1 MLNAI
6 IRFSIRNKLIVSLFI
21 LGWIVWGL
29 IELSK
34 LPIDALPD
42 ITSNQ
47 VQVITVS
54 PTLASPEVE
63 RLITF
68 PIEQASSNIPGIK
81 EIRSISRF
89 GLSVVTIVFDDKT
102 DIYWARQQV
111 NERLVLVK
119 DEIPRDAGIPELAP
133 VTTGLGE
140 IYQYIVRPARGYE
153 GKYSLEELRTI
164 QDWIIR
170 RQLLGTPG
178 VADVSSFGGHLKQ
191 YEVSVKPD
199 RLKSMS
205 LTIQDIFD
213 ALERNNQNSGGSYIE
228 KGPAV
233 LFIRS
238 EGMARTLEDIAQIP
252 IKASSGGVPVYIRDV
267 GEVRIGYAVRYGAMT
282 WMDKGEVAG
291 AVVLMLK
298 GENASQVIERVKV
311 RMEQIQKTLPEGVEV
326 ETFYDRTKMV
336 NRAIQTVKTNLL
348 EGALIVVFVLVFFL
362 GNLRAGLIVASVIPL
377 SMLFAVAMMN
387 MFHVSGNLMSLGAL
401 DFGLIVDG
409 AVIIV
414 EAVLHRLYHSK
425 HQHGELKLR
434 QTQMDDAVEQSASR
448 MMNAA
453 VFGQII
459 ILIVYLPILSLV
471 GIEGKMFRP
480 MAQTVAFALIGAFIL
495 SLTYV
500 PMITSMVLSQKVTHT
515 DNISDKIMS
524 GIQAFYQ
531 RILHKA
537 MEFPKTILAV
547 ALGFFLFSLLIASRL
562 GGEFIPELEEG
573 DFAIDARILTG
584 SSLTESIRVSTEAS
598 AVLQQFPEVERVVTR
613 IGASEIPTD
622 PMPMEMTDIIVSLKP
637 KEQWTTAKSYD
648 ELANKMSM
656 ALQEI
661 PGMITGFQY
670 PVQMRFN
677 ELIAGARQDV
687 VCKIFGE
694 DLDSLASVALKLATM
709 IRSVEG
715 AKDIYVESV
724 TGLPQIVVRYK
735 RDVMAMYRLSVND
748 VNRTIRAAFAG
759 DVSGK
764 IYENERRFDL
774 VVRLSQQNR
783 TDINDVRQL
792 LIAAPGG
799 VQLPLYQ
806 VADVEVEEGPNQI
819 QREDAKRRIIVG
831 FNTRGRD
838 VQSIVQE
845 LQKKETSELRLPS
858 GYYIHYGGQF
868 ENLVEA
874 KQRLMIAVPI
884 ALFLIY
890 LMLYFAFNSFKYG
903 LLIYTAIPL
912 SAIGGILLLWMR
924 DMPFSISAGVGFIAL
939 FGVAVLNGIV
949 LITEFN
955 RLKNET
961 NMDIKAIIQ
970 KGTETRLRPVL
981 MTAAVASLGFLPMA
995 LSHGAGA
1002 EVQRPLATVVIGGL
1016 VTATLLTLLVLPV
1029 LYKWFEKR
1037 SERISAR
1044 KALSVLLLLIGLEG
1058 FGQGRTFGLTS
1069 TRFTVYGPGL
1079 MVYGSGSTIDGKG
1092 NIQVGETCRISAD
1105 TIPLPTSDFRLSTSL
1120 GTPIRLDSL
1129 LAMASRQNLTLQANR
1144 KNAAYWEALSSKT
1157 FELPRTQLGVEY
1169 GNINSFNRDTRL
1181 FISQGFQMPAVYSRQ
1196 KDYYQS
1202 GLYAN
1207 QGLLAWKE
1215 LELAREIRLQYYYLQ
1230 SLVEKDSLLAQLDT
1244 VFARLDKAAAL
1255 RLKTGETNAL
1265 EKSSAEAFLQQLRL
1279 QRTQLQN
1286 DFRAAQ
1292 HRLGNLVNSIALWVP
1307 VDGESERT
1315 PRILRD
1321 TQLLS
1326 AHPFLKY
1333 YEGQNRLILSQTAME
1348 KSRLSPEFGLGYSN
1362 LSIIGWQSPD
1372 GVSQKYYGGGDRF
1385 HIGQFTMGIPIFNAA
1400 TKSRIRAG
1408 EASARINLAERDAAY
1423 RRLQADLL
1431 QWQEEYA
1438 RQYAAVQ
1445 YGRETGLAL
1454 SSQIIQ
1460 NAEKSLRA
1468 GDISYIDWTLL
1479 MNQAIQIQLGY
1490 LDALALMRRASA
1502 ELIYLSGNNTL

>member
-6 IRFSIRNKLIVSLFI
+6 IRFSVRNKLVVGLFI
-21 LGWIVWGL
+21 LGWITWGL
-29 IELSK
+29 IELNK

-68 PIEQASSNIPGIK
+68 PIEQASANIPGIR

-89 GLSVVTIVFDDKT
+89 GLSVVTIVFDDNT

-111 NERLVLVK
+111 SERLVRVK

-133 VTTGLGE
+133 MTTGLGE
-140 IYQYIVRPARGYE
+140 IFQYVVRPAKGYE
-153 GKYSLEELRTI
+153 ARYSLEELRTI

-191 YEVSVKPD
+191 YEVAVRSDK
-199 RLKSMS
+199 LKAMGLS
-205 LTIQDIFD
+205 IRDVFD

-233 LFIRS
+233 LFIRT
-238 EGMARTLEDIAQIP
+238 EGMARTLEDIGRIP
-252 IKASSGGVPVYIRDV
+252 VRATGNGIPVFIRDV
-267 GEVRIGYAVRYGAMT
+267 AEVRLGQAVRYGAMT
-282 WMDKGEVAG
+282 WQDKGEVAG

-298 GENASQVIERVKV
+298 GENASQVISGVKT
-311 RMEQIQKTLPEGVEV
+311 RMEKIRKTLPEGVEV

-336 NRAIQTVKTNLL
+336 NRSIDTVKTNLL
-348 EGALIVVFVLVFFL
+348 EGALIVIFVLVFFL
-362 GNLRAGLIVASVIPL
+362 GNLRAGLIGASVSPL

-387 MFHVSGNLMSLGAL
+387 MLGVSGNLMSLGAL

-414 EAVLHRLYHSK
+414 EAVLHRLYHSR
-425 HQHGELKLR
+425 QQPGEVRLR

-453 VFGQII
+453 VFGQVI

-480 MAQTVAFALIGAFIL
+480 MAQTVAFALVGAFIL

-500 PMITSMVLSQKVTHT
+500 PMISSLVLAKKVKHRDNLSDRIMAALQRVYQATLHT
-515 DNISDKIMS
+515 V
-524 GIQAFYQ
+524 
-531 RILHKA
+531 L
-537 MEFPKTILAV
+537 EFPKTVLGIAV
-547 ALGFFLFSLLIASRL
+547 TFFVFALFIASRL

-584 SSLTESIRVSTEAS
+584 SSLGQSITVSTQAS
-598 AVLQQFPEVERVVTR
+598 AILRRFPEVERVVTR

-637 KEQWTTAKSYD
+637 KETWTSATTYD
-648 ELANKMSM
+648 ELANKMSQ
-656 ALQEI
+656 ALKDI
-661 PGMITGFQY
+661 PGMTTGFQY

-694 DLDSLASVALKLATM
+694 NLDSLASVAQKLATV
-709 IRSVEG
+709 IRTVDG

-735 RDVMAMYRLSVND
+735 RDVMAMYQLSVSD

-759 DVSGK
+759 DVAGK

-774 VVRLSQQNR
+774 VVRLSSRDR
-783 TDINDVRQL
+783 TDLQDVRNL
-792 LIAAPGG
+792 LVAGPSGLQ
-799 VQLPLYQ
+799 VPLYQ
-806 VADVEVEEGPNQI
+806 VADVQVEEGPNQI

-845 LQKKETSELRLPS
+845 LQEKEASMVSLPA

-874 KQRLMIAVPI
+874 KQRLSIAVPV
-884 ALFLIY
+884 ALALIF
-890 LMLYFAFNSFKYG
+890 LMLYFAFGSFKYG
-903 LLIYTAIPL
+903 LLIFTAIPL
-912 SAIGGILLLWMR
+912 SAIGGILLLWLR

-955 RLKNET
+955 RLKKET
-961 NMDIKAIIQ
+961 NMDIRTIIH
-970 KGTETRLRPVL
+970 KGTEARLRPVL

-995 LSHGAGA
+995 LSHSAGA

-1016 VTATLLTLLVLPV
+1016 VTATLLTLVLLPV

-1037 SERISAR
+1037 SDRLAAR
-1044 KALSVLLLLIGLEG
+1044 TGRTAMLIGLLAMG
-1058 FGQGRTFGLTS
+1058 SQAMASPDHNVARPSWLTQQHFNASVSLFAADTNNPRQFPQALHAMGRT
-1069 TRFTVYGPGL
+1069 
-1079 MVYGSGSTIDGKG
+1079 
-1092 NIQVGETCRISAD
+1092 IS
-1105 TIPLPTSDFRLSTSL
+1105 
-1120 GTPIRLDSL
+1120 LDSL
-1129 LAMASRQNLTLQANR
+1129 LGMASRRNLSLEAGR
-1144 KNAAYWEALSSKT
+1144 KNAAYWEALASKT
-1157 FELPRTQLGVEY
+1157 FELPRTQVGVEY
-1169 GNINSFNRDTRL
+1169 GNINSFNADTRI
-1181 FISQGFQMPAVYSRQ
+1181 FIGQGFSMPVVYNRLR
-1196 KDYYQS
+1196 DYYAAGRAANE
-1202 GLYAN
+1202 GLI
-1207 QGLLAWKE
+1207 AWRAR
-1215 LELAREIRLQYYYLQ
+1215 ELAREVRLQFYQLQ
-1230 SLVEKDSLLAQLDT
+1230 SLMERDSLLRQLDS
-1244 VFARLDKAAAL
+1244 VYSRMSAAAAL
-1255 RLKTGETNAL
+1255 RLNTGETNAL
-1265 EKSSAEAFLQQLRL
+1265 EKSSADAFVQQLRL
-1279 QRTQLQN
+1279 QRTQLWH
-1286 DFRAAQ
+1286 DFKAAQ
-1292 HRLGNLVNSIALWVP
+1292 LRLGNLVNS
-1307 VDGESERT
+1307 ST
-1315 PRILRD
+1315 PWIPEYHQTAEPMSMMTD
-1321 TQLLS
+1321 TQQLS
-1326 AHPFLKY
+1326 AHPLLRY
-1333 YEGQNRLILSQTAME
+1333 YEGQRQLIQSQTAVE
-1348 KSRLSPEFGLGYSN
+1348 KSRMSPEFGIGYSN

-1372 GVSQKYYGGGDRF
+1372 GISQKYYGSGDRF
-1385 HIGQFTMGIPIFNAA
+1385 HIGQLTMGIPLFNAA

-1408 EASARINLAERDAAY
+1408 AASIDASRAESDAAY
-1423 RRLQADLL
+1423 QRLQTDWL

-1438 RQYAAVQ
+1438 RQLAAVS
-1445 YGRETGLAL
+1445 YGRSTGLLL
-1454 SSQIIQ
+1454 SAQIMMH
-1460 NAEKSLRA
+1460 AERNLVA
-1468 GDISYIDWTLL
+1468 GEISYPDWTLL
-1479 MNQAIQIQLGY
+1479 MNQAIQLRLGY
-1490 LDALALMRRASA
+1490 LDALAALRRAAA
-1502 ELIYLSGNNTL
+1502 ELEYLSGNN